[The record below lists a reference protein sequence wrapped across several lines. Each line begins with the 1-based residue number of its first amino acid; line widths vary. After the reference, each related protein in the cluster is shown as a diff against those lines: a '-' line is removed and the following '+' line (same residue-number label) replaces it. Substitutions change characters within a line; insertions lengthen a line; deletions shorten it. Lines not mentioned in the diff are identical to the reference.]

1 MGFGAQSTDVTIII
15 CLSAH
20 ACACVVMV
28 VVLIGAVVLF
38 DVAQSAIA
46 VAAVAIRLIG
56 CISVLSQVLCGIVA
70 QQVLW

>member
-46 VAAVAIRLIG
+46 AVAIRLIG

>member
-1 MGFGAQSTDVTIII
+1 
-15 CLSAH
+15 
-20 ACACVVMV
+20 MV

-38 DVAQSAIA
+38 DVAQSAI
-46 VAAVAIRLIG
+46 AAVAIRLIG